1 MINQTDLD
9 VRLQLT
15 GCEYGSMVNAYVNK
29 LKFGSNCTFKDKANL
44 FLINSYLN
52 ITSGYEVGNE
62 NNCYS
67 EEELMDLWEQV
78 SIIIGLCFQP
88 YGFSYYGKCF
98 APTAKCKANL
108 TVNVV
113 LGPGGTVT
121 VLATD
126 VDNGSSD
133 PAANQNPGI
142 ATYQISQDSINFFN
156 SINYGCVNVGQTTPI
171 WLKVT
176 NNCGLTDTCE
186 TTITITDT
194 GMICAP

>member
-52 ITSGYEVGNE
+52 IASGYEVGNE

-78 SIIIGLCFQP
+78 SIITGLCFQP
-88 YGFSYYGKCF
+88 YGY
-98 APTAKCKANL
+98 
-108 TVNVV
+108 
-113 LGPGGTVT
+113 
-121 VLATD
+121 
-126 VDNGSSD
+126 
-133 PAANQNPGI
+133 
-142 ATYQISQDSINFFN
+142 TY
-156 SINYGCVNVGQTTPI
+156 TP
-171 WLKVT
+171 
-176 NNCGLTDTCE
+176 
-186 TTITITDT
+186 
-194 GMICAP
+194 